1 MAYINRLLPAGKTAS
16 VFLWSGDCMPPAAAI
31 AETARHGYLN
41 MNGGD
46 TTITRSRNSWTEI
59 AAQGIRKDGW
69 YQVYAPHQN
78 ENVYTNDWK
87 GPFYGFERVIE
98 TFELTGTPHRFK
110 PIDIYYHVY
119 SASKPGSIAALHRV
133 YQWAVAQPTS
143 RVFGSQYIRKVMDFE
158 ATTIARDH
166 ASGELVVRTGADLRT
181 LRLPADAPLPA
192 LGEGAGGIAGFTPG
206 PAATYLTLTAAETRI
221 TQPTENAAPQ
231 VYVAEANGA
240 ISELK
245 RRPGELQFTLT
256 VNGSGLG
263 LLALA
268 APAACSLSIDGKPVA
283 PVRAAVARY
292 TTLGQQ
298 PTDKRM
304 NNTSYYEFGSSRSLQ
319 TTRYLARV
327 RCAA

>member
-1 MAYINRLLPAGKTAS
+1 
-16 VFLWSGDCMPPAAAI
+16 MPPAAAI
-31 AETARHGYLN
+31 AETARHGFLN
-41 MNGGD
+41 LNGGD
-46 TTITRSRNSWTEI
+46 TTITRSRNSWTGI

-69 YQVYAPHQN
+69 YQIYAPHQN
-78 ENVYTNDWK
+78 ENVYTNDWT

-98 TFELTGTPHRFK
+98 TFELTGAPHRFK

-119 SASKPGSIAALHRV
+119 SASKPASIAALHRV

-181 LRLPADAPLPA
+181 LRLPAAAPLPA
-192 LGEGAGGIAGFTPG
+192 LGERGIAGFTPG
-206 PAATYLTLTAAETRI
+206 PAATYLTLSAAETRI
-221 TQPTENAAPQ
+221 GPAGGSTPPQ

-240 ISELK
+240 ISELV
-245 RRPGELQFTLT
+245 RRPGELQFALT

-268 APAACSLSIDGKPVA
+268 SPAACSLFIDNKPVT
-283 PVRAAVARY
+283 PVRPTAERY
-292 TTLGQQ
+292 ATAGQA
-298 PTDKRM
+298 PSDKRM
-304 NNTSYYEFGSSRSLQ
+304 INISHYEFGSSSTLQ